1 MVSIFFFKDEVIKVT
16 YDWIG
21 YDKKKVMRDD
31 VEGWESLKWDYGRKS
46 FGEAPKGEKKCVY
59 V

>member
-1 MVSIFFFKDEVIKVT
+1 MKVT

-21 YDKKKVMRDD
+21 YEKKKVTRDD

-46 FGEAPKGEKKCVY
+46 FGEAAKGEKNCVY

>member
-1 MVSIFFFKDEVIKVT
+1 MKVT

-21 YDKKKVMRDD
+21 YEKKKKVTRDD

-46 FGEAPKGEKKCVY
+46 FGEAAKGEKNCVY